1 MIDQVKVVRV
11 EHQIRLIHLILNQL
25 DSGIEVV
32 VRYQVLVHEVCDCVI
47 RAVIHHDVRDKAL
60 VGQDRHMRPVR
71 EDVHAC
77 KQAGIVLDAEQVQNR
92 RQDVDIAAIGIAGN
106 RGLIGHKARPTN
118 KGVFLAVKGLCQ
130 LPPGQLIVLVVHQ
143 AIGVV
148 VAGQDNDG
156 FIQNALFFQLLHQ
169 VFQGVFQLQIAG
181 DIGLDNVAVL
191 DALFSQIG
199 LHGLPVLFCHRI
211 HREIIGIVAGIGH
224 IVCDEGLAL
233 FQNNGQRLLDHLQI
247 GGRVAFGGVGHPVD
261 VGILGFLLNGLRL
274 LGSEPALKAHVRM
287 GIVALV
293 EGADVV
299 VEEVGTI
306 AQTAEGIADAVGEVV
321 FRGLDEAAVPLVPR
335 QIREHAHTEG
345 IFAVRGRV
353 GKGRVVIVEQE
364 ALVRQLVEGRRQILC
379 NENRGIGLTAELNQI
394 APLEIARVAVL
405 RGSLRIAEILVQ
417 GLDALVIGIGVQ
429 IFKVDGKD
437 VFCIGRCYGAAF
449 HVLHLRQ
456 TGNDELIVLVVVLRR
471 EEELTGLQPH
481 RSHHTKAVD
490 AFVRDD
496 GAAVIGAEGSV
507 PLRAAQTQGEN
518 AARPK
523 QYDQPN
529 KNQVKVA
536 DAFAEGL
543 RHVLGAQNVEHN
555 GDRED

>member
-1 MIDQVKVVRV
+1 
-11 EHQIRLIHLILNQL
+11 
-25 DSGIEVV
+25 
-32 VRYQVLVHEVCDCVI
+32 
-47 RAVIHHDVRDKAL
+47 
-60 VGQDRHMRPVR
+60 
-71 EDVHAC
+71 
-77 KQAGIVLDAEQVQNR
+77 
-92 RQDVDIAAIGIAGN
+92 
-106 RGLIGHKARPTN
+106 
-118 KGVFLAVKGLCQ
+118 
-130 LPPGQLIVLVVHQ
+130 
-143 AIGVV
+143 
-148 VAGQDNDG
+148 
-156 FIQNALFFQLLHQ
+156 
-169 VFQGVFQLQIAG
+169 
-181 DIGLDNVAVL
+181 
-191 DALFSQIG
+191 
-199 LHGLPVLFCHRI
+199 
-211 HREIIGIVAGIGH
+211 
-224 IVCDEGLAL
+224 
-233 FQNNGQRLLDHLQI
+233 
-247 GGRVAFGGVGHPVD
+247 
-261 VGILGFLLNGLRL
+261 
-274 LGSEPALKAHVRM
+274 M

-299 VEEVGTI
+299 VEEVGTV
-306 AQTAEGIADAVGEVV
+306 AQTAEGVANAVGEVV
-321 FRGLDEAAVPLVPR
+321 SRGLDEAAVPLVPR

-429 IFKVDGKD
+429 ILKVDGKD

-449 HVLHLRQ
+449 HILHLRQ

-481 RSHHTKAVD
+481 RRHHAQAVD

-529 KNQVKVA
+529 ENQVEVA

-555 GDRED
+555 GDREDEYLPPGAQDRDRRFLPETGHGSSAELDHFDREEAAEHAMIDDLRRENHHQKDGQPQSQAAVNALAAQAGQIGKDQRTEGGEGNDVQRACREALVANEMTAEFPDQKGDEPVAEIVQVFSTPVDSWDLQSFDRFNHRIRSRRSRRF